1 MASKIRSVIDHARRA
16 VTQPLDEMNRWQKA
30 ARWIYDFCRYGWRQ
44 LMEDDAS
51 SMAAALSFRLLFGL
65 LPVLAVATVTAKA
78 FIGEGDKLN
87 QVVGWVVKLL
97 GADGVSVNTTGAAGG
112 TESMPLGTWIES
124 IVSEASHMNLAALG
138 WIGGAV
144 LIYSAVSLMVTI
156 ENCFNRICRAP
167 SGRSWLKRVP
177 LYWFVLTIGPI
188 LLGLTPYLDAKFS
201 GAVVSI
207 ESWQWA
213 FAIAKFAWNLVIIW
227 AFMFAVY
234 LWVPNTM
241 MKVRSVAIGALL
253 AAILLEIGKRFL
265 GAYLQNAFSASR
277 LYGSL
282 GLVPL
287 FMLWVYMM
295 WMVVL
300 LGLEVAAMLQHLA
313 GRRMEEL
320 QRQQQRPRNELVD
333 PAGVILVMQAIADR
347 FQRGDAG
354 NIGQLAEASGI
365 PPVAVARMLERLEL
379 AGYVH
384 RVERGQVDAVTL
396 ARPPESIT
404 AQELMQVGWELVDGT
419 MHEVRGAAAPGIIAS
434 LREAQT
440 ALAARTTLASL
451 VERPATG

>member
-1 MASKIRSVIDHARRA
+1 MSSKLRAAIHRAHLA
-16 VTQPLDEMNRWQKA
+16 VTQPMDEMNRWQKA
-30 ARWIYDFCRYGWRQ
+30 ARWIYDFSRYGWRQ

-78 FIGEGDKLN
+78 FIGEGEQLDR
-87 QVVGWVVKLL
+87 VVGWVVHLL
-97 GADGVSVNTTGAAGG
+97 GADDVSVSTGDGTGG
-112 TESMPLGTWIES
+112 TDSVPLGAWLQTL
-124 IVSEASHMNLAALG
+124 VTEASRMNLAALG

-156 ENCFNRICRAP
+156 ENSFNRICRAP
-167 SGRSWLKRVP
+167 TGRSWLKRVP
-177 LYWFVLTIGPI
+177 LYWFVLTIGPL
-188 LLGLTPYLDAKFS
+188 LLGLTPYLDSKFS
-201 GAVVSI
+201 GAVASI

-265 GAYLQNAFSASR
+265 GAYLHNAFSASR

-320 QRQQQRPRNELVD
+320 QKQQQRPRNELVD

-347 FQRGDAG
+347 FDRGDAG
-354 NIGQLAEASGI
+354 TAGQLAEATGV

-379 AGYVH
+379 KGYVH

-404 AQELMQVGWELVDGT
+404 AQELMQVGWELVDVGV
-419 MHEVRGAAAPGIIAS
+419 HGGAEPGIIAA
-434 LREAQT
+434 LREAQA
-440 ALAARTTLASL
+440 ALASRTTLASL
-451 VERPATG
+451 VHRPA

>member
-1 MASKIRSVIDHARRA
+1 MASKLSLVVERARLA
-16 VTQPLDEMNRWQKA
+16 VTQPFEEMNRWQKA
-30 ARWIYDFCRYGWRQ
+30 ARWIYDFGRYGWRQ

-78 FIGEGDKLN
+78 FIGEGEQLN
-87 QVVGWVVKLL
+87 KVTGWVVKLL

-112 TESMPLGTWIES
+112 TESMPLGEWIQS
-124 IVSEASHMNLAALG
+124 IVAEASRMNLAALG

-188 LLGLTPYLDAKFS
+188 LLGLTPYVDAKFS
-201 GAVVSI
+201 GAVASI

-213 FAIAKFAWNLVIIW
+213 FGIAKFAWNLVIIW
-227 AFMFAVY
+227 AFMFGVY
-234 LWVPNTM
+234 LWVPNTTM
-241 MKVRSVAIGALL
+241 RMRPVMVGALV
-253 AAILLEIGKRFL
+253 AAVLLELGKRFL

-295 WMVVL
+295 WMAVL
-300 LGLEVAAMLQHLA
+300 LGLEVTAMLQHLA
-313 GRRMEEL
+313 GRRLAEMQTQK
-320 QRQQQRPRNELVD
+320 QRSRDEFVD
-333 PAGVILVMQAIADR
+333 PAGVLLVMQAIGER
-347 FQRGDAG
+347 FVHGEPSTPP
-354 NIGQLAEASGI
+354 QLAEATGL
-365 PPVAVARMLERLEL
+365 PQVAIVGMLARLEARHL
-379 AGYVH
+379 VH
-384 RVERGQVDAVTL
+384 RVDGHLPEAVAL
-396 ARPPESIT
+396 ARPAESIT
-404 AQELMQVGWELVDGT
+404 AEELMHVGWELADGA
-419 MHEVRGAAAPGIIAS
+419 MHANAHGIVAS
-434 LREAQT
+434 LREAQVE
-440 ALAARTTLASL
+440 LARRTTLAAL
-451 VERPATG
+451 VQRSATA